1 MLSVGVPPT
10 IAAMAPAAIAAAL
23 GKRLGL
29 FLREITTDDLWVRA
43 PLSDPSRA
51 LAIAAV
57 VDAVGAAPVRGIA
70 ISALIDSRFDRDL
83 RSAADAL
90 VAVDGL
96 LVFNFDDVGDHK
108 KAGPVAE
115 SLVGYRRSCGR
126 PTLYVS
132 DANVAKLTGR
142 FGVGVCSYFAGFGHP
157 VRTKSGAEFSSSPRE
172 VPS

>member
-10 IAAMAPAAIAAAL
+10 IASMAPGAVVGAL
-23 GKRLGL
+23 GKKLGL
-29 FLREITTDDLWVRA
+29 FLREIKTDDVWVRA
-43 PLSDPSRA
+43 QQSDPVRA

-57 VDAVGAAPVRGIA
+57 VDAVGSAPVRGIA
-70 ISALIDSRFDRDL
+70 LSALIDSRFDREL
-83 RSAADAL
+83 RSAADAV

-132 DANVAKLTGR
+132 DTNVARLTGR
-142 FGVGVCSYFAGFGHP
+142 FGVGVCSYFSGFGHP
-157 VRTKSGAEFSSSPRE
+157 ARAKSGAEFSSCPRE
-172 VPS
+172 VPA